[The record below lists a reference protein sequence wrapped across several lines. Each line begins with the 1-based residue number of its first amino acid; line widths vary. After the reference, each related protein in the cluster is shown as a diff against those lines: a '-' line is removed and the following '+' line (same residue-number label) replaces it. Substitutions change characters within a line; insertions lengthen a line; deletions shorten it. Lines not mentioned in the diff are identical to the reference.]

1 MKELFKVS
9 KFRGFI
15 INNYLSHQGRPIPVG
30 SDGKESACSVGELG
44 SISGS
49 GRSLGERN
57 GYQLQCYCLENSM
70 NRGPWQ
76 VIVHGVAESDMT
88 E

>member
-1 MKELFKVS
+1 MTSLSLSLLFG
-9 KFRGFI
+9 GFP
-15 INNYLSHQGRPIPVG
+15 GG
-30 SDGKESACSVGELG
+30 SAGKASACNAGDPG